1 MSKENIAENFKKRG
15 IAEVLHFTT
24 SNGLLGILNT
34 GKLLSHS
41 ELPKEEQLSHIMQ
54 INCPDRSRDKDW
66 HGYVNLSIS
75 RINGSFFAISQNKW
89 HAKDDI
95 FWCILCFSPEIMS
108 HEGVL
113 FSTTN
118 NAYDMTKRAPEL
130 GGFEALFAPQIR
142 LFPTKWA
149 NRSKA
154 TLDSHTTCNQA
165 EVLYPI
171 AVPLDYLTK
180 IYLSSH
186 DHLHEVE
193 AQMGLCVP
201 ELFGKFQLIVA
212 PELFS

>member
-1 MSKENIAENFKKRG
+1 MADNISEAVEARG
-15 IAEVLHFTT
+15 ITEVLHFTT

-41 ELPKEEQLSHIMQ
+41 QLKNEEQLSHIMQ
-54 INCPDRSRDKDW
+54 INCPDRSRDRAW

-75 RINGSFFAISQNKW
+75 RINGSFFSISQNKW

-95 FWCILCFSPEIMS
+95 FWCILSFSPEIMT
-108 HEGVL
+108 HEAVL

-118 NAYDMTKRAPEL
+118 NAYDMTQRAPGL
-130 GGFEALFAPQIR
+130 GGFESLFASQIR

-154 TLDSHTTCNQA
+154 TSDSHTTCNQA

-171 AVPLDYLTK
+171 AVPLEYLRT

-186 DHLHEVE
+186 EHLHEVE

-201 ELFGKFQLIVA
+201 ELIGKFQLIVA